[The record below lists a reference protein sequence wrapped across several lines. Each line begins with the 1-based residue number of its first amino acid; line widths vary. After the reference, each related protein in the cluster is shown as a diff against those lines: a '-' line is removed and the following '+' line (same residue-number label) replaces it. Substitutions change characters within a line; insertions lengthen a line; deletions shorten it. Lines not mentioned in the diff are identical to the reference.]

1 MDDIGNGTA
10 GHMGPI
16 YCLRRRKALKVMGV
30 TVRAQSQQ
38 QWLLVSDDTKL
49 GGKGRVLETY
59 LSKEG
64 LEVPPQIASFFP
76 THETSLL
83 TSVQLSCP

>member
-1 MDDIGNGTA
+1 
-10 GHMGPI
+10 
-16 YCLRRRKALKVMGV
+16 MGV

-64 LEVPPQIASFFP
+64 LEVQPQIASFFP

-83 TSVQLSCP
+83 TCVRATVSVPDTWTYKLPSQSPKTE

>member
-1 MDDIGNGTA
+1 
-10 GHMGPI
+10 
-16 YCLRRRKALKVMGV
+16 MGV

-76 THETSLL
+76 IYIYIYFK
-83 TSVQLSCP
+83 LSEVDCISCYIYIV

>member
-1 MDDIGNGTA
+1 
-10 GHMGPI
+10 
-16 YCLRRRKALKVMGV
+16 MGV

-49 GGKGRVLETY
+49 GGKGRVSETY